1 MSVDDRAGER
11 YNWHGGKA
19 MTTITLELPQRIY
32 QRAADIAKATKR
44 PIEQVVAEW
53 IRPPAERSS
62 SVQEAVLAG
71 LEAMSTAQL
80 TQIAQA
86 GADPGDTERLRQ
98 LLSLQQQRA
107 LTQSEQAEAVR
118 LVEQE
123 DLITLR
129 KAKALY
135 LLKQRNALP
144 ANLIGLGA

>member
-1 MSVDDRAGER
+1 
-11 YNWHGGKA
+11 